1 MMKLTEKHRQRIVTR
16 HKASIERYG
25 YQPAALFWKGRD
37 VQELRFAQFLDW
49 MEAQPNKPA
58 GKNRVLDVGCGFADL
73 YQYFIRHGLEVD
85 YVGLDVSP
93 DMIFAAQ
100 SMYPKLTFLNG
111 EIYDFEL
118 AEESFDWVF
127 LSGALNEVLDD
138 TGEYAFGVIRKMY
151 DLSKYGVAFN
161 LLNKAHE
168 WTFQAADLMS
178 FDVNKV
184 KHFCQTFCA
193 DVEVKMDYLP
203 NDFTVF
209 LRK

>member
-1 MMKLTEKHRQRIVTR
+1 MPKLSEKHRQRIVTR

-25 YQPAALFWKGRD
+25 YQPAALFWKGKD

-49 MEAQPNKPA
+49 METQPKLVEQL
-58 GKNRVLDVGCGFADL
+58 KVLDVGCGFADL
-73 YQYFIRHGLEVD
+73 YKYFTHHGLTMN

-100 SMYPKLTFLNG
+100 NMYPDLKFLNG

-118 AEESFDWVF
+118 ADESFDWVF
-127 LSGALNEVLDD
+127 MSGALNEVIDD
-138 TGEYAFGVIRKMY
+138 SGEYAFGVIQKMY
-151 DLSKYGVAFN
+151 EISKQGVAFN
-161 LLNKAHE
+161 LLNQAHE
-168 WTFQAADLMS
+168 WTFQCSDLMS
-178 FDVNKV
+178 FDPQEV
-184 KHFCQTFCA
+184 KKFCETFCSH
-193 DVEVKMDYLP
+193 VEVKMDYLP